1 MTIYISIVI
10 VILAV
15 LLVKVTIKAVS
26 QGSEYIIERFG
37 KYNRTLYP
45 GLNFIMP
52 FIDKVA
58 NNVSMKETVLNIRK
72 QEVISKDNASVQV
85 DGIAFFQVLD
95 SKNVTYVI
103 NNLPI
108 ALENLVIT
116 NIRTV
121 MGAMAL
127 DEMLSN
133 RETMNTK
140 LLNVLNEATDPWG
153 VKIVRVEIKDITPPA
168 DLLEAMGKQMKA
180 EREKRA
186 NILTAEGIKQ
196 GAILKAEGERESEI
210 LSAEGKKQSQILAAE
225 AEKTKRILEA
235 EGLKSAKFQEAEA
248 RERLAEAEAKATKVV
263 SEAIKTGDIKAIQ
276 YFVSQSYV
284 KALGE
289 LASSNNNK
297 TLLMPLETTGVISS
311 VASIAELF
319 KDVKSNAEAKK

>member
-1 MTIYISIVI
+1 
-10 VILAV
+10 
-15 LLVKVTIKAVS
+15 
-26 QGSEYIIERFG
+26 
-37 KYNRTLYP
+37 
-45 GLNFIMP
+45 
-52 FIDKVA
+52 
-58 NNVSMKETVLNIRK
+58 
-72 QEVISKDNASVQV
+72 
-85 DGIAFFQVLD
+85 
-95 SKNVTYVI
+95 
-103 NNLPI
+103 
-108 ALENLVIT
+108 
-116 NIRTV
+116 
-121 MGAMAL
+121 
-127 DEMLSN
+127 
-133 RETMNTK
+133 MNTK

>member
-196 GAILKAEGERESEI
+196 GAILKAEGEREAAI

-319 KDVKSNAEAKK
+319 KDVTSNVEAKK

>member
-1 MTIYISIVI
+1 MSIYISIVI

-133 RETMNTK
+133 RETMNSK

-196 GAILKAEGERESEI
+196 GAILKAEGEREAAI

-276 YFVSQSYV
+276 YFVSQNYV

-319 KDVKSNAEAKK
+319 KDVKSNVEDKK